1 MLRAAAVLCVAA
13 AATAALL
20 YVGKWEKMGN
30 SADVPD
36 EADDDRPEYYYNGA
50 WYTQNTELETLL
62 IAGIDK
68 YSDQL
73 AETLEL
79 GKELGTN
86 INTQQS
92 DFLMLLVLDRE
103 RNVCKVLPLNRDTMT
118 QINAMGMAG
127 ESIGSFTGQLAL
139 AHTYGSGGVDS
150 GYNTV
155 QAVSDLL
162 YGVEIDHFVTL
173 TMDAVAV
180 LNDLVGGVTVLVE
193 DDFSE
198 VTDRLPQGQEVHL
211 TGDLAL
217 TFVRTRRWVADQTN
231 LNRMARQKIYLEA
244 LYEKMKAEPA
254 EAFSA
259 KALLEL
265 SPYLVSDCS
274 ATTLAE
280 LYQEVLDSQLT
291 VLDTPEGEVVRG
303 EKFMEFYPDEQK
315 LQRLGKNQ
323 VLNAH
328 NFSLLVLSNFDKP
341 IWPPSYPMVG
351 SLCIFL
357 FSSPC
362 SALLTPSPFECP
374 LCWFL
379 PVTRSV
385 RSLAGTPGT

>member
-79 GKELGTN
+79 GKELGKELGTT

-274 ATTLAE
+274 ATTLAQ

-315 LQRLGKNQ
+315 LQRLA
-323 VLNAH
+323 LD
-328 NFSLLVLSNFDKP
+328 LLF
-341 IWPPSYPMVG
+341 
-351 SLCIFL
+351 
-357 FSSPC
+357 
-362 SALLTPSPFECP
+362 TPVE
-374 LCWFL
+374 
-379 PVTRSV
+379 TT
-385 RSLAGTPGT
+385 AD